1 MSKPSVIVPVL
12 EQENKTFL
20 KLSSFCEDRNL
31 NNSSL
36 KAK

>member
-20 KLSSFCEDRNL
+20 KFSSFCEDRNL